1 MKRNVMKV
9 RKSFSKQGYYSK
21 KCFILRVVQISV
33 IIFFVKKIVCCRQI
47 PPQKS
52 SRNPYNLNRV
62 LFIDYLLY
70 RLGGDG
76 NGRSISDA
84 YGETS
89 KKEISF

>member
-21 KCFILRVVQISV
+21 KVFYFKSSSNKCYN
-33 IIFFVKKIVCCRQI
+33 FFVKKIVCCRQI

-52 SRNPYNLNRV
+52 SRHPYNLNRV